1 MASSRRLEIPNGTFA
16 QVSLGED
23 FGSIYHISGGN
34 VAYVQANALPTTYD
48 NTTAVSGTT
57 SAGSS
62 PMPYGGLGDSNLYA
76 YALSGDAV
84 LGIAP
89 SSGSS
94 GGIGGGS
101 GSAYVLGPTKNAFD
115 VGSGSLADAQASLD
129 SYTAGHSGWVAF
141 YDDYPT
147 LQVMLLY
154 TEGGEDAVS
163 YASRAD
169 GAWRL
174 TSTVKAIRGSKGDT
188 GDPGPKGDTGD
199 PGPKGDKGD
208 PGSGDVDSVVG
219 GNQIIVNNSDQKN
232 PVVSFDPIV
241 QNFVGVSR
249 VTQDITRNTSVLVAF
264 EVLKQAADISISN
277 NNTELSGIIGG
288 LHSISM
294 TLGVEPNS
302 TAVDLEVW
310 AEAYRYGDWQEVED
324 ASLVIKLPYD
334 RTTVTYTLAGVFLA
348 ANWKLRFRMRTYAD
362 NIRLEPYTT
371 HTGAT
376 VPSAT
381 ISIVKV

>member
-1 MASSRRLEIPNGTFA
+1 MVDKLKIGDRSMPRKS
-16 QVSLGED
+16 
-23 FGSIYHISGGN
+23 
-34 VAYVQANALPTTYD
+34 
-48 NTTAVSGTT
+48 AVI
-57 SAGSS
+57 AAKVNELIDDMS
-62 PMPYGGLGDSNLYA
+62 PA
-76 YALSGDAV
+76 
-84 LGIAP
+84 
-89 SSGSS
+89 
-94 GGIGGGS
+94 GGGFS
-101 GSAYVLGPTKNAFD
+101 LGPTKNIFD
-115 VGSGSLADAQASLD
+115 AGSGSLADAQASLE
-129 SYTAGHSGWVAF
+129 SYTSSHSGWLTN
-141 YDDYPT
+141 YDGDKN
-147 LQVMLLY
+147 LCVILLY
-154 TEGGEDAVS
+154 TEDGEPTAS
-163 YASRAD
+163 YSSRVN
-169 GAWRL
+169 GEWRL
-174 TSTVKAIRGSKGDT
+174 KSTVKAIRGSKGDT

-199 PGPKGDKGD
+199 PG
-208 PGSGDVDSVVG
+208 SGNVDSVVA
-219 GNQIIVNNSDQKN
+219 GNQIIVNDADPKN

-264 EVLKQAADISISN
+264 EVLKQAANISISN